1 MLIRLCF
8 KCCANTS
15 VLIASTV
22 LIANIVLIVWY
33 QLELCYKSCAN
44 FTFLIILCYNT
55 VFFANNGN
63 FEFALFWCN
72 FRNFTFCVLFSGL
85 KFPSVLFFMFFPCLD
100 FKSLLLR
107 CIRVLVKR
115 EVMPCSGKYTIVLA
129 SRNTLHSSSVF
140 FLLFLTLAG
149 QKRPILL
156 WASAFISWLPISAK
170 RIVTSIWHH
179 LLYPG
184 LPELK
189 FTVQEIFGAYFGLC
203 WLTSLFLLRI

>member
-1 MLIRLCF
+1 M
-8 KCCANTS
+8 
-15 VLIASTV
+15 
-22 LIANIVLIVWY
+22 
-33 QLELCYKSCAN
+33 
-44 FTFLIILCYNT
+44 
-55 VFFANNGN
+55 FFANNDN
-63 FEFALFWCN
+63 FEFALVWCN
-72 FRNFTFCVLFSGL
+72 FGNFTFCVLFSGL
-85 KFPSVLFFMFFPCLD
+85 KFLSVLFLMLFSCLD

-129 SRNTLHSSSVF
+129 RRKTLHSSSVSIFF

-156 WASAFISWLPISAK
+156 WASAYISWLPISAK

-189 FTVQEIFGAYFGLC
+189 FKVRSRHTR
-203 WLTSLFLLRI
+203 SLFWSLLTYISFFCCVYNSSRVRINNLARFVSRISFTSRRNLNRRFFSFHIKK

>member
-1 MLIRLCF
+1 MQLQEFHVLCAIF
-8 KCCANTS
+8 G
-15 VLIASTV
+15 
-22 LIANIVLIVWY
+22 ANI
-33 QLELCYKSCAN
+33 S
-44 FTFLIILCYNT
+44 
-55 VFFANNGN
+55 VFAISLVFSM
-63 FEFALFWCN
+63 
-72 FRNFTFCVLFSGL
+72 SGL
-85 KFPSVLFFMFFPCLD
+85 KDL
-100 FKSLLLR
+100 KSLLLR

-129 SRNTLHSSSVF
+129 RRKTLHSSSVF

-156 WASAFISWLPISAK
+156 SASAYISWLPISAK

-189 FTVQEIFGAYFGLC
+189 FTVQEILGAYFGLC
-203 WLTSLFLLRI
+203 WLTSLFFCCVYNSSRVRINNLARFVSRIFFTSRRNLNQRFFLFPL